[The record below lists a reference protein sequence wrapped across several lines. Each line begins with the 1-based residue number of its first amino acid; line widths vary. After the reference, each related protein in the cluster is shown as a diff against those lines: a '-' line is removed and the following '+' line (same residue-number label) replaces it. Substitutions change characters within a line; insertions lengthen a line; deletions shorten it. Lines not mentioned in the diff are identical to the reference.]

1 MIENSLLA
9 YFQAS
14 EFLVFED
21 AKDKKKNCYLQN
33 LTIPW
38 KVWKDWKDY
47 GLQVFLDLTIFTL
60 NMHWRR
66 YEIGTFLI
74 SKLFSLFYH
83 EEFAL
88 RINMKKGIELWN
100 FWYIILQKINQL
112 LFTPAVLQHTKWELD
127 FVSQV
132 LLARMTL
139 SFVRYVRLTKD
150 VIMAATWLSY
160 NLRISYKIWTRF
172 GISSSTNTV
181 DFEHDHFVRHVSST
195 KELH

>member
-1 MIENSLLA
+1 M
-9 YFQAS
+9 
-14 EFLVFED
+14 
-21 AKDKKKNCYLQN
+21 QN

-60 NMHWRR
+60 NMDWRR

-83 EEFAL
+83 GGFAL